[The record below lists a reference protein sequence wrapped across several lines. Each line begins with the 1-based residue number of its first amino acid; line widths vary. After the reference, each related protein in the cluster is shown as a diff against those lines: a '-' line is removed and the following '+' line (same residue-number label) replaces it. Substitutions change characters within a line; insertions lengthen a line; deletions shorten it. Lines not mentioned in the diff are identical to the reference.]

1 MVGLFAG
8 KSILRVLPP
17 YYACVKELL
26 TDHGQAPNKGAN
38 VNGILRE
45 RYANV
50 TVILIQHKEAA
61 RWNNGTIMI
70 ASDIT

>member
-17 YYACVKELL
+17 YYAYVKELL
-26 TDHGQAPNKGAN
+26 TDPGQALSKGGN
-38 VNGILRE
+38 VNDTLPE

-50 TVILIQHKEAA
+50 TVILIQLKEAA
-61 RWNNGTIMI
+61 R
-70 ASDIT
+70 

>member
-8 KSILRVLPP
+8 KSIPRVLPP
-17 YYACVKELL
+17 YYAYVKELL
-26 TDHGQAPNKGAN
+26 TDPGQVLNKGAN
-38 VNGILRE
+38 INSTLRK

-61 RWNNGTIMI
+61 R
-70 ASDIT
+70 